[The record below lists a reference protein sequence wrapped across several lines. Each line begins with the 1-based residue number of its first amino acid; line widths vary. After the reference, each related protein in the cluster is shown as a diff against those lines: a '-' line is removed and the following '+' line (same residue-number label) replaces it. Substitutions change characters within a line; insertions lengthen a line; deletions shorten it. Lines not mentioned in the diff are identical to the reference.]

1 MAVICNHRR
10 NHTKIKRIIS
20 SVGLL
25 YKKSLKC
32 VPKEN
37 QKNQN
42 CTWILANDTFTL
54 NIRISFVSMIKRVVM
69 IIDTIERFGKP
80 SIVNTR
86 LYGLPKLIRIRY
98 GMIPF

>member
-1 MAVICNHRR
+1 MKIILLDLRQQFNSTTIEILSHVLFNLGDINGMAVICNHKR

-37 QKNQN
+37 QKN
-42 CTWILANDTFTL
+42 
-54 NIRISFVSMIKRVVM
+54 
-69 IIDTIERFGKP
+69 
-80 SIVNTR
+80 
-86 LYGLPKLIRIRY
+86 
-98 GMIPF
+98 